1 MREGPADLEHL
12 VDGLRRGD
20 HDAFE
25 ALVRLAQH
33 RIYGMARRMLGDQ
46 AEAEEVAQEVFL
58 RVHRSAR
65 EFRGE
70 SKLSTWIYRIVR
82 NVCYEAHPGRARTIS
97 LDARDADGRSGWQ
110 PGATDRAFSDFE
122 LRDELEKAIAELP
135 NQWRLLISAHYFAGQ
150 PYQELAEI
158 FEMPI
163 GTVKTQL
170 HRAKLKL
177 REVMLKRLGTKN
189 D

>member
-70 SKLSTWIYRIVR
+70 SKLSTWLYTIAARLCLARLARPERRARLVTAEGLPEIPDAQADPSALVESAERIV
-82 NVCYEAHPGRARTIS
+82 VV
-97 LDARDADGRSGWQ
+97 
-110 PGATDRAFSDFE
+110 
-122 LRDELEKAIAELP
+122 LRDIQGLAYEEIAATLGIEL
-135 NQWRLLISAHYFAGQ
+135 
-150 PYQELAEI
+150 
-158 FEMPI
+158 
-163 GTVKTQL
+163 GTVRSRL
-170 HRAKLKL
+170 HRARAELKDRLEKLL
-177 REVMLKRLGTKN
+177 P
-189 D
+189 

>member
-1 MREGPADLEHL
+1 MRDGPADLEHL

-70 SKLSTWIYRIVR
+70 SKLSTWLYTIAARLCLARLARPERRARVITADGLPEVPDAQADPSAVVESAELRRALERCIQELDEDRRIV
-82 NVCYEAHPGRARTIS
+82 VM
-97 LDARDADGRSGWQ
+97 
-110 PGATDRAFSDFE
+110 
-122 LRDELEKAIAELP
+122 LRDIHGLAYEEIAAALGIEL
-135 NQWRLLISAHYFAGQ
+135 
-150 PYQELAEI
+150 
-158 FEMPI
+158 
-163 GTVKTQL
+163 GTVRSRL
-170 HRAKLKL
+170 HRARAELKDRLEKLL
-177 REVMLKRLGTKN
+177 P
-189 D
+189 

>member
-1 MREGPADLEHL
+1 MEHASERTL
-12 VDGLRRGD
+12 VDRCRSGD
-20 HDAFE
+20 DE
-25 ALVRLAQH
+25 ALAELVDQYKNLVFGVISQVVADRSRVEDLAQ
-33 RIYGMARRMLGDQ
+33 D
-46 AEAEEVAQEVFL
+46 VFL
-58 RVHRSAR
+58 RIHRGLPS
-65 EFRGE
+65 FRGE

-82 NVCYEAHPGRARTIS
+82 NVCYETHPERAHTIS
-97 LDARDADGRSGWQ
+97 LDTPDADGRSPWQ

-135 NQWRLLISAHYFAGQ
+135 DQWRLLISAHYFAGQ

-177 REVMLKRLGTKN
+177 REVILKRLGTKN